1 MCSLADVVYDARCNL
16 LFSCD
21 IYASTLYPALV
32 ILLRSS
38 GAISPAVLDH
48 LSKLIYTRNFHG
60 TRSQV
65 TTTRR
70 TASTTSWHV
79 IGSRLYRVREDK
91 LYKTG
96 EIRFRPSKIT
106 TVALEWPCIA
116 AGEYTYASTT
126 SQFFPLSVASSG
138 PVAGKTLEAIRDM
151 FCRSTDIIRSVRGYS
166 PVRGCV
172 VLDIHRHDLV
182 EKGAAT
188 ITDMQVPATARR

>member
-1 MCSLADVVYDARCNL
+1 ME
-16 LFSCD
+16 
-21 IYASTLYPALV
+21 
-32 ILLRSS
+32 
-38 GAISPAVLDH
+38 PAVKSLPRDVQPVPH
-48 LSKLIYTRNFHG
+48 P
-60 TRSQV
+60 
-65 TTTRR
+65 
-70 TASTTSWHV
+70 
-79 IGSRLYRVREDK
+79 GSSSEAAYIVFEEDK